1 LQLIQTKKTMKP
13 SKSIKLKIIFLYVIL
28 LGAVFFSGSY
38 IYKEAKK
45 FTLPEEQVVQENN
58 KIFLV
63 SSTLNNLYSSEIYS
77 RNAILT
83 GSPKDIKVYYSHLDS
98 LVNQIERIKGT
109 TTDRA
114 IHQKIDLVQDL
125 LKKKKVSFNNIIKAR
140 KDINDGSN
148 YTDAIDKIYNIRDE
162 IEKKLEPIVIQSKEN
177 QKRSPWA
184 RLFKGDHTDTITKT
198 INYPK
203 ITDSLISAMESIILN
218 AQQKINQQQ
227 ATLLKE
233 EQALIIENKNITN
246 ELRKILESIE
256 QNLLSL
262 SYQNINESK
271 ARISSASTNIAY
283 IGGSALLV
291 IIILGWIIIKD
302 INQTQEYRLK
312 LEQLN
317 QEREVLLRSKTML
330 FATVTHD
337 LQTPLGS
344 LIGFSNLLE
353 NTELDK
359 KQRKYIHNIQSSTQY
374 ISNLINDL
382 TDFSKLENN
391 KISIQEKAFNPK
403 ELIES
408 ICAPLV
414 PNAENKKIK
423 LKWTVDQ
430 ALNNTFISD
439 PYRLKQIITNLIT
452 NAVKFTQQGG
462 VFIEA
467 IRLENQLEI
476 KVIDTGIG
484 IEKSQIDHIFKEFS
498 QANEGIEK
506 RFGGTGLGLNISK
519 RLISLLHGEIK
530 VDSILGE
537 GSIFTLTIPLEEAD
551 IQTNNRSTVNQFKEQ
566 FTVLASN
573 SILVVDDDKIQL
585 QLMEEL
591 LTPIFGTTYT
601 LDDATEIEAILDQG
615 NFDIILSDIQMPKMD
630 GFEMINLVKNNTK
643 YAHIPVVALSGKR
656 DLTIEDFTHAGF
668 TSAHQKPIQLQELLL
683 LLTQILHPNYTVEL
697 DHPTADLTF
706 SDEKPKQLYDIDQ
719 LKQFIGEDSAALRKF
734 VVIFVDSTHENILD
748 LNYAKED
755 GDYEEISNIA
765 HKMLPMFKQLQINHL
780 VPILEK
786 LEDKTVQF
794 QTKEDLV
801 QYIDTLSEQI
811 QDILTDLHQ
820 KYLS

>member
-1 LQLIQTKKTMKP
+1 MKP
-13 SKSIKLKIIFLYVIL
+13 SKSIKIKIIFLYIIL
-28 LGAVFFSGSY
+28 LGAVFFSGLY

-45 FTLPEEQVVQENN
+45 FTLPEEQVVKENN

-77 RNAILT
+77 RNAIVT
-83 GSPKDIKVYYSHLDS
+83 GNNRDIKSYYSHLDT
-98 LVNQIERIKGT
+98 LVNQIEQIKLT
-109 TTDRA
+109 TSDKA

-140 KDINDGSN
+140 KEINEDRN
-148 YTDAIDKIYNIRDE
+148 YSEAIDKIYDIRDE
-162 IEKKLEPIVIQSKEN
+162 IQKKIEPIVIQTKEKE
-177 QKRSPWA
+177 KRSAWA

-198 INYPK
+198 INYPNV
-203 ITDSLISAMESIILN
+203 TDSIVSAMENIILQ
-218 AQQKINQQQ
+218 AQQKVNLQQ
-227 ATLLKE
+227 ANLLKE
-233 EQALIIENKNITN
+233 EQKLIIENKNITN

-256 QNLLSL
+256 RNLLSL

-271 ARISSASTNIAY
+271 ARISTASTNIAY
-283 IGGSALLV
+283 IGGSALFV

-302 INQTQEYRLK
+302 INQTQEYRVK

-344 LIGFSNLLE
+344 LIGFSNLLQT
-353 NTELDK
+353 TELNS
-359 KQRKYIHNIQSSTQY
+359 KQKQYLNNIQSSTQY
-374 ISNLINDL
+374 IANLINDL

-430 ALNNTFISD
+430 ALDHSFISD
-439 PYRLKQIITNLIT
+439 PYRLKQIVTNLIT

-467 IRLENQLEI
+467 IRLGNQLEI

-484 IEKSQIDHIFKEFS
+484 IEQSQIDHIFKEFS
-498 QANEGIEK
+498 QANAGIEK

-519 RLISLLHGEIK
+519 RLIKLLGGDIQ

-537 GSIFTLTIPLEEAD
+537 GSIFTITLPLEEAD
-551 IQTNNRSTVNQFKEQ
+551 VQTNTYISAEQFKAQ
-566 FTVLASN
+566 FTILAQD

-591 LTPIFGTTYT
+591 LTPIFKKVDV
-601 LDDATEIEAILDQG
+601 LNDSSEIESTLEQEEY
-615 NFDIILSDIQMPKMD
+615 NIILSDIQMPKMD
-630 GFEMINLVKNNTK
+630 GFEMINVLKNNAK
-643 YAHIPVVALSGKR
+643 YKQIPVVALSGKR
-656 DLTIEDFTHAGF
+656 DLTVEDFTQAGF
-668 TSAHQKPIQLQELLL
+668 ASAHQKPIQLQELLIL
-683 LLTQILHPNYTVEL
+683 ITQLLHPTHKLELTVQSE
-697 DHPTADLTF
+697 PTLSMD
-706 SDEKPKQLYDIDQ
+706 KPTKLYDINQ
-719 LKQFIGEDSAALRKF
+719 IKQFIGEDSAALRKF
-734 VVIFVDSTHENILD
+734 VVIFVDSTQENSLD
-748 LNYAKED
+748 LTYASD
-755 GDYEEISNIA
+755 DFDYQTISNIA
-765 HKMLPMFKQLQINHL
+765 HKMLPMFKQLQINHI
-780 VPILEK
+780 VPALEQ
-786 LEDKTVQF
+786 LEDQTIKF
-794 QTKEDLV
+794 ETKEDLV
-801 QYIDTLSEQI
+801 LYIQNINEQI
-811 QDILTDLHQ
+811 QAVVSDLQ
-820 KYLS
+820 EKYLG

>member
-1 LQLIQTKKTMKP
+1 MKP
-13 SKSIKLKIIFLYVIL
+13 SKSIKLKIIFLYIIL
-28 LGAVFFSGSY
+28 LGAVFFSGFY

-45 FTLPEEQVVQENN
+45 FTLPEEQVVKENN

-77 RNAILT
+77 RNAIVT
-83 GSPKDIKVYYSHLDS
+83 GNSKDIKSYYSHLDT
-98 LVNQIERIKGT
+98 LVNQIEQIKLT

-140 KDINDGSN
+140 KEINEDRN
-148 YTDAIDKIYNIRDE
+148 YSEAIDKIYDIRDE
-162 IEKKLEPIVIQSKEN
+162 IEKKIEPIVIQTKEKE
-177 QKRSPWA
+177 KRSAWA

-198 INYPK
+198 INYPRV
-203 ITDSLISAMESIILN
+203 TDSIISAMENIILQ
-218 AQQKINQQQ
+218 AQQKVNQQQ
-227 ATLLKE
+227 ANLLKE
-233 EQALIIENKNITN
+233 EQKLIIENKNITN

-256 QNLLSL
+256 HNLLTL

-271 ARISSASTNIAY
+271 ARISTASTNIAY
-283 IGGSALLV
+283 IGGSALFV

-344 LIGFSNLLE
+344 LIGFANLLE
-353 NTELDK
+353 NTELK
-359 KQRKYIHNIQSSTQY
+359 PKQRQYLNNIQSSTQY
-374 ISNLINDL
+374 IANLINDL
-382 TDFSKLENN
+382 TDFSRLENN

-423 LKWTVDQ
+423 LKWTVSPD
-430 ALNNTFISD
+430 LNNTFISD
-439 PYRLKQIITNLIT
+439 PYRLKQIVTNLIT
-452 NAVKFTQQGG
+452 NALKFTQQGG

-467 IRLENQLEI
+467 LRLENQLEI

-484 IEKSQIDHIFKEFS
+484 IEQNQIENIFKEFS

-519 RLISLLHGEIK
+519 RLINLLHGEIK
-530 VDSILGE
+530 VESILGE
-537 GSIFTLTIPLEEAD
+537 GSIFTLTLPLEEAD
-551 IQTNNRSTVNQFKEQ
+551 IQTNSLTSPQQFKEH
-566 FTVLASN
+566 FTILTQDN
-573 SILVVDDDKIQL
+573 ILVVDDDKIQL

-591 LTPIFGTTYT
+591 LSPIFKKIDI
-601 LDDATEIEAILDQG
+601 LNDSSEIESVLAQEHYDL
-615 NFDIILSDIQMPKMD
+615 ILSDIQMPKMD
-630 GFEMINLVKNNTK
+630 GFEMIHLLKNNPA
-643 YAHIPVVALSGKR
+643 YRDIPVVALSGKR
-656 DLTIEDFTHAGF
+656 DLTVEDFTEAGF
-668 TSAHQKPIQLQELLL
+668 TSAHQKPIQLQELLIL
-683 LLTQILHPNYTVEL
+683 ITQLLHPTHKLEL
-697 DHPTADLTF
+697 VSKESQTIPQANP
-706 SDEKPKQLYDIDQ
+706 EQLYDINQ
-719 LKQFIGEDSAALRKF
+719 IKQFIGDDSAALRKF
-734 VVIFVDSTHENILD
+734 VVIFVDSTQENILD
-748 LNYAKED
+748 LHYAKD
-755 GDYEEISNIA
+755 DFDYQTVSNIA

-780 VPILEK
+780 VPSLEK
-786 LEDKTVQF
+786 LEDKVIDF
-794 QTKEDLV
+794 QSKEELSL
-801 QYIDTLSEQI
+801 YIETLTQQI
-811 QDILTDLHQ
+811 QLVVADLQ
-820 KYLS
+820 EKYLD

>member
-1 LQLIQTKKTMKP
+1 M
-13 SKSIKLKIIFLYVIL
+13 
-28 LGAVFFSGSY
+28 
-38 IYKEAKK
+38 
-45 FTLPEEQVVQENN
+45 
-58 KIFLV
+58 
-63 SSTLNNLYSSEIYS
+63 
-77 RNAILT
+77 
-83 GSPKDIKVYYSHLDS
+83 
-98 LVNQIERIKGT
+98 
-109 TTDRA
+109 
-114 IHQKIDLVQDL
+114 
-125 LKKKKVSFNNIIKAR
+125 
-140 KDINDGSN
+140 
-148 YTDAIDKIYNIRDE
+148 
-162 IEKKLEPIVIQSKEN
+162 
-177 QKRSPWA
+177 
-184 RLFKGDHTDTITKT
+184 
-198 INYPK
+198 
-203 ITDSLISAMESIILN
+203 
-218 AQQKINQQQ
+218 
-227 ATLLKE
+227 
-233 EQALIIENKNITN
+233 
-246 ELRKILESIE
+246 
-256 QNLLSL
+256 
-262 SYQNINESK
+262 
-271 ARISSASTNIAY
+271 SAS
-283 IGGSALLV
+283 
-291 IIILGWIIIKD
+291 
-302 INQTQEYRLK
+302 
-312 LEQLN
+312 
-317 QEREVLLRSKTML
+317 SK
-330 FATVTHD
+330 
-337 LQTPLGS
+337 
-344 LIGFSNLLE
+344 
-353 NTELDK
+353 
-359 KQRKYIHNIQSSTQY
+359 
-374 ISNLINDL
+374 
-382 TDFSKLENN
+382 
-391 KISIQEKAFNPK
+391 
-403 ELIES
+403 
-408 ICAPLV
+408 
-414 PNAENKKIK
+414 
-423 LKWTVDQ
+423 
-430 ALNNTFISD
+430 
-439 PYRLKQIITNLIT
+439 
-452 NAVKFTQQGG
+452 
-462 VFIEA
+462 
-467 IRLENQLEI
+467 
-476 KVIDTGIG
+476 
-484 IEKSQIDHIFKEFS
+484 
-498 QANEGIEK
+498 GIEK

>member
-1 LQLIQTKKTMKP
+1 MKP
-13 SKSIKLKIIFLYVIL
+13 SKSIKIKIIFLYIIL
-28 LGAVFFSGSY
+28 LGAVFFSGFY

-45 FTLPEEQVVQENN
+45 FTLPEEQVVKENN

-77 RNAILT
+77 RNAIVT
-83 GSPKDIKVYYSHLDS
+83 GNNKDIQSYYSHLDT
-98 LVNQIERIKGT
+98 LVNQIDRIKLT
-109 TTDRA
+109 TTDQA

-140 KDINDGSN
+140 KEINEDRDYSE
-148 YTDAIDKIYNIRDE
+148 AIDKIYDIRDE
-162 IEKKLEPIVIQSKEN
+162 IERKIQPIVIQSKEKE
-177 QKRSPWA
+177 KRSGWA

-198 INYPK
+198 INYPNV
-203 ITDSLISAMESIILN
+203 TDSLITAMETIILK
-218 AQQKINQQQ
+218 AQEKVNQQQ

-233 EQALIIENKNITN
+233 EQKLVIENRNITN

-256 QNLLSL
+256 QNLLTL

-271 ARISSASTNIAY
+271 ARISTASTNIAY
-283 IGGSALLV
+283 IGGSALFV

-317 QEREVLLRSKTML
+317 KEREVLLRSKTML

-353 NTELDK
+353 STELTS
-359 KQRKYIHNIQSSTQY
+359 KQRQYLNNIQSSTQY
-374 ISNLINDL
+374 IANLINDL

-403 ELIES
+403 ELLES

-414 PNAENKKIK
+414 PNADNKKIK

-439 PYRLKQIITNLIT
+439 PYRLKQIVTNLIT
-452 NAVKFTQQGG
+452 NALKFTQKGG
-462 VFIEA
+462 VFVEA
-467 IRLENQLEI
+467 IKLGDQLQI

-484 IEKSQIDHIFKEFS
+484 IEQNQIENIFKEFS

-519 RLISLLHGEIK
+519 RMIGLLGGEIN
-530 VDSILGE
+530 VESILGE
-537 GSIFTLTIPLEEAD
+537 GSIFTLTLPLEEAD
-551 IQTNNRSTVNQFKEQ
+551 VQVNTHTTVHQYKEL
-566 FTVLASN
+566 FTVLN
-573 SILVVDDDKIQL
+573 QNKILVVDDDKIQL

-591 LTPIFGTTYT
+591 LSPLFKHIEI
-601 LDDATEIEAILDQG
+601 LNDSSEIETVLEQNTYDV
-615 NFDIILSDIQMPKMD
+615 ILSDIQMPKMD
-630 GFEMINLVKNNTK
+630 GFEMIQLVRANPK
-643 YAHIPVVALSGKR
+643 YREIPIIALSGKR
-656 DLTIEDFTHAGF
+656 DLTLEDFTSAGF
-668 TSAHQKPIQLQELLL
+668 TSAHQKPIQLQELLTL
-683 LLTQILHPNYTVEL
+683 ITQLLHPDYIIEWDTTSN
-697 DHPTADLTF
+697 TAL
-706 SDEKPKQLYDIDQ
+706 SDEKPAHLYDINQ
-719 LKQFIGEDSAALRKF
+719 IKQFIGEDSAALRKF
-734 VVIFVDSTHENILD
+734 VVIFVDSTQENVLD
-748 LNYAKED
+748 LNYAKD
-755 GDYEEISNIA
+755 DFDYETISNIA

-780 VPILEK
+780 VPALEK
-786 LEDKTVQF
+786 LEDKTIEF
-794 QTKEDLV
+794 QTKDDLA
-801 QYIDTLSEQI
+801 QYIQALSQQI
-811 QDILTDLHQ
+811 QEVVQDLQ
-820 KYLS
+820 EKYLG